1 MKLKRK
7 KLRTRKALDN
17 KKIVLIVV
25 LVLFISVGF
34 SVLTTNLV
42 IQGVA
47 TIKAC
52 PAGTYSTLLSNECKS
67 CPTGYTSDKN
77 SFAQS
82 SCYIK
87 TTAGKYIATANSSTQ
102 TTCEAGYKCPS
113 STINYGKTGSKT
125 QCSAGTYAP
134 AGSST
139 CSSCPSGYTSAAGA
153 GANTSCYVSVSAG
166 KYKTTAT
173 GSTQASCPAG
183 TYKAAHNSYY
193 NSSDSCTI
201 CPAGYYCPAGASSAT
216 KCASGL
222 TSSAGSSSCSEKNPP
237 VITASYNTQT
247 GYVNF
252 TFTDESGIAGYA
264 FTTSSTAP
272 SNYTT
277 YTSTTLSRH
286 IESAGT
292 YYIYVKDKYGNV
304 ASKKIVSTEKVHQT
318 NLNATGYTNR
328 NDTGNQYFTYCAFE
342 FGRGEDEL
350 CEASYPRTVST
361 IYALYGDNDVIM
373 AGTLTYTFSNT
384 IKREVFLKISYTDT
398 NSDEDGDYNNEF
410 YLSYMVNGSKKCGAY
425 TESGTGTFRCSLGST
440 TASSLA
446 LKFDMQGDVNNNQE
460 VYLRD
465 FRFVYYDVVIS

>member
-1 MKLKRK
+1 MKKSLKNK
-7 KLRTRKALDN
+7 KLRRLKALND
-17 KKIVLIVV
+17 KR
-25 LVLFISVGF
+25 LVLFIVLFLFISIGF

-42 IQGVA
+42 IEGVA
-47 TIKAC
+47 TAKAC

-193 NSSDSCTI
+193 NSSDSCTT

-216 KCASGL
+216 KCASGYES
-222 TSSAGSSSCSEKNPP
+222 TAGASSCTKS
-237 VITASYNTQT
+237 
-247 GYVNF
+247 
-252 TFTDESGIAGYA
+252 
-264 FTTSSTAP
+264 
-272 SNYTT
+272 T
-277 YTSTTLSRH
+277 YTYTKSNGDWVATYTCTNGKATMTGCKYSGKWGNASCNSLSDNNYNPLYMCTMSEDDE
-286 IESAGT
+286 I
-292 YYIYVKDKYGNV
+292 
-304 ASKKIVSTEKVHQT
+304 
-318 NLNATGYTNR
+318 NAWQLY
-328 NDTGNQYFTYCAFE
+328 TYC
-342 FGRGEDEL
+342 
-350 CEASYPRTVST
+350 
-361 IYALYGDNDVIM
+361 
-373 AGTLTYTFSNT
+373 
-384 IKREVFLKISYTDT
+384 
-398 NSDEDGDYNNEF
+398 NSSF
-410 YLSYMVNGSKKCGAY
+410 
-425 TESGTGTFRCSLGST
+425 
-440 TASSLA
+440 
-446 LKFDMQGDVNNNQE
+446 
-460 VYLRD
+460 
-465 FRFVYYDVVIS
+465 YDVDGIWSTSWVVYGGGMDDEVWCS